1 MKLTVRRTYTIVDTL
16 LEESGRAG
24 DPPLRRVAAIAIV
37 ANPHAGGYVE
47 DLKPMIDASVALG
60 RQLAEA
66 AVAALAPYTAQSY
79 GKAGIVGLAGEQEHA
94 NALLTTAFAE
104 PLRQALGGGKAWI
117 SSCTKRA
124 APGTTID
131 VPLASKDALFV
142 RSHYD
147 SMSVNLPD
155 APMPDEIAVIFCVAN
170 RGRINARVGGLKL
183 SDARGEDGLT

>member
-1 MKLTVRRTYTIVDTL
+1 MKLTVRRTYTIIDTQF
-16 LEESGRAG
+16 EDAGRAG
-24 DPPLRRVAAIAIV
+24 EPPLRKVAAIAIV
-37 ANPHAGGYVE
+37 ANPCAGRYVE

-60 RQLAEA
+60 QQLAEA
-66 AVAALAPYTAQSY
+66 AVAALAPYSAQSY
-79 GKAGIVGLAGEQEHA
+79 GKAGIVGLDGEQEHA

-104 PLRQALGGGKAWI
+104 PLRAALGGGKAWI
-117 SSCTKRA
+117 SSLTKRA

-147 SMSVNLPD
+147 GMSIHLPD
-155 APMPDEIAVIFCVAN
+155 SPMPDEIAVIFCVAN

-183 SDARGEDGLT
+183 EDAKGQDGLV

>member
-1 MKLTVRRTYTIVDTL
+1 MKLDIRRIYTLIDTTFA
-16 LEESGRAG
+16 ESDKPA
-24 DPPLRRVAAIAIV
+24 DPPLRKVAAIAIV
-37 ANPHAGGYVE
+37 ANPYAGRYVD

-60 RQLAEA
+60 QQLAEV
-66 AVAALAPYTAQSY
+66 AVAALAPYRAQSY

-104 PLRQALGGGKAWI
+104 PLRAALGGGKAWI
-117 SSCTKRA
+117 SSLTKRA

-147 SMSVNLPD
+147 GMSINLPD
-155 APMPDEIAVIFCVAN
+155 SPMPDEIAVIFCVAN
-170 RGRINARVGGLKL
+170 RGRINARVGGLRL
-183 SDARGEDGLT
+183 EDARGQDGLV